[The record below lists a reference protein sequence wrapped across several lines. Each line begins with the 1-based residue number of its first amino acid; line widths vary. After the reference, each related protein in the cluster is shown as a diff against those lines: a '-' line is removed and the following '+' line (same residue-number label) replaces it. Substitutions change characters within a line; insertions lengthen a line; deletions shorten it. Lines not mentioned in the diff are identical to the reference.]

1 MNYEVMGS
9 SLEFNNLFFN
19 FLKKEKKECFKEEKN
34 GAGMKR
40 SRGRALGP
48 WEGRRRAKKKRKKGG
63 EEGIGSRGGQKAR
76 NSLARSVRDK
86 LGSAR
91 LDLFYFLNEPS

>member
-63 EEGIGSRGGQKAR
+63 EEGIGSRGGGEEEGEKKR
-76 NSLARSVRDK
+76 KKGRGGGHR
-86 LGSAR
+86 
-91 LDLFYFLNEPS
+91 E